1 MDKDIEKSTK
11 EQEKELKNQ
20 YLILYRQLK
29 KTKIKYSEEISNID
43 KQLKFVIEQLDK
55 IDPGWLYKEIIDHG
69 KLFK

>member
-1 MDKDIEKSTK
+1 MDKDIAKSTK

-43 KQLKFVIEQLDK
+43 KQLKFVIEQLDR
-55 IDPGWLYKEIIDHG
+55 IDPRWLYEEITINLA
-69 KLFK
+69 KSP